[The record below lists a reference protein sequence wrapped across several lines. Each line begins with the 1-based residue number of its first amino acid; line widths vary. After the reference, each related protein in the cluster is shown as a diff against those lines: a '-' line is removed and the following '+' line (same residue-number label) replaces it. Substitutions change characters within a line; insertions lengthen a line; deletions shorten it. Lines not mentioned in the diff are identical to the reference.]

1 MMDTTQTRPLP
12 LSELPV
18 YDSRYYLGSI
28 VFFALYFLFA
38 VQTDFII
45 ATIVW
50 IAVPALIG
58 FLYYLFKIPGLAIGL
73 MIAATSL
80 DVVGRFNP
88 EGMSIPVTVFHLMYF
103 ISLIILVLKKLWE
116 GKIKING
123 TRIDRP
129 LVLYLSVILI
139 SIFWSC
145 NHEEA
150 LISFGRLVALILAMY
165 VTLNLIDSKA
175 GLKLVLVLVFI
186 PALALSVY
194 SGKEFLTS
202 SAVEVKNA
210 LSMFKL
216 FSRFGA
222 TFDNP
227 NYFATFLLLP
237 LCVAFSALA
246 FLNIKLWK
254 RILLFLVPIGIMS
267 VAFIGTFSRSAW
279 VSLFFSYLF
288 IFSYFKNK
296 KSWII
301 AISVFGV
308 GAAIVLFQTAFF
320 QSFLLRFT
328 SIFEG
333 KADPSSATRF
343 FLINGGI
350 QMFLNSGFLGV
361 GFESFPIEYL
371 KYIPHNQSLGYVH
384 ECHTLPIEILA
395 ELGLIG
401 ISLFVFFIYRI
412 LKTGFL
418 SIRSIEDN
426 FLRTL
431 QIGFVAFFVGLLI
444 NFLFMPGGIL
454 NNFLWIAIGII
465 FSIEE
470 INNINSSVTT
480 VGSLRGLPGQEK

>member
-38 VQTDFII
+38 VQTDFVI

-139 SIFWSC
+139 SIFWARD
-145 NHEEA
+145 NQEA
-150 LISFGRLVALILAMY
+150 LISFVRLVALILAMY
-165 VTLNLIDSKA
+165 VTLNLIDSKS
-175 GLKLVLVLVFI
+175 GLKLVLILLFI
-186 PALALSVY
+186 PALALSAY
-194 SGKEFLTS
+194 SGREFLTS

-222 TFDNP
+222 TFANP

-246 FLNIKLWK
+246 FLKMQLWK

-267 VAFIGTFSRSAW
+267 VAFVGTFSRSAW
-279 VSLFFSYLF
+279 VALFFSYLI

-296 KSWII
+296 RYWILV
-301 AISVFGV
+301 ISVV
-308 GAAIVLFQTAFF
+308 AIGAAVVLFQTAFF
-320 QSFLLRFT
+320 QSFVLRFA

-333 KADPSSATRF
+333 KADPSSATRI

-350 QMFLNSGFLGV
+350 QMFLDSWFLGV

-371 KYIPHNQSLGYVH
+371 KYIPHKQSLGYVH

-395 ELGLIG
+395 ELGILG
-401 ISLFVFFIYRI
+401 ISIFGVIIQRI
-412 LKTGFL
+412 LKVGFL
-418 SIRSIEDN
+418 SIRTIEDN
-426 FLRTL
+426 FLKTM
-431 QIGFVAFFVGLLI
+431 QIGFVAFFAGILI
-444 NFLFMPGGIL
+444 NYLFMPDGML
-454 NNFLWIAIGII
+454 NNLIWIGIGII
-465 FSIEE
+465 FSIAKMSRVPSESDHVKRVE
-470 INNINSSVTT
+470 N
-480 VGSLRGLPGQEK
+480 